1 VWNIFEYFCP
11 NSQESVRLII
21 NTHSSYIKACT
32 NIDVPGATN
41 VGLPHLEV
49 RDCGVW
55 TLLAKPKSAT
65 LISESPSFN
74 YLFVCEYEKREE
86 EKREK
91 QILIGLKQ

>member
-1 VWNIFEYFCP
+1 
-11 NSQESVRLII
+11 VRPII
-21 NTHSSYIKACT
+21 NNHSSHIKACT

-65 LISESPSFN
+65 LICESPSFN
-74 YLFVCEYEKREE
+74 YLFVCLFVCEYEKR
-86 EKREK
+86 KRKKGKK